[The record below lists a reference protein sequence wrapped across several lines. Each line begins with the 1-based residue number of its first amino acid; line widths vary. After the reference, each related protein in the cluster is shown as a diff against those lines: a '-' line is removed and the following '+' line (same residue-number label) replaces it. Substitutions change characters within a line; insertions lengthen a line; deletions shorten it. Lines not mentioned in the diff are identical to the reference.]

1 MPKLSWSFQVLE
13 LSLSFVRELHAFCLP
28 FLKKWTGLPR
38 SANSAILFIGSRKRF
53 GLRLHHLPTV
63 WKKCQTI
70 KWHLLRTSRDD
81 RMRALYQLR
90 QTKDVGLTRR
100 YAPTVELECAQASL
114 GDRKSQKPPPAP
126 RAGLGTCPPR
136 HFSKPPRKEL
146 LDTFQVIE
154 AEAQISKLKSLQ
166 IQGKWLEWSSVMWH
180 DTSWTSLLYGGTGR
194 DLKFILASTQD
205 VLPSPANLRRWGNT
219 EVDPLCALCRRP
231 STLRHV
237 LCSCTT
243 ALMEGRYT
251 WRHDN
256 VLRVL
261 AGHVGAALHSRDGVS
276 DSSTVTV
283 RAREKVVS
291 TATAIQPT
299 ANTRGTAS
307 KFEAQAHSNFI
318 SFCKAGTRPAPVQ
331 TARRALVSADLL
343 SASVDWILLVD
354 SAERK
359 ISFPSCIAPTTLR
372 PDLILYSRSSRI
384 VFWMELT
391 VCAEDRFSASNVR
404 KAKRYADLAEQCRAN
419 GWQVFQFAV
428 EVGVRG
434 FIPNSLRLALRTLGF
449 SNRKI
454 KSVCGLCSRVA
465 VRSSYIIW
473 LRRGVRCWSEGP
485 L

>member
-1 MPKLSWSFQVLE
+1 M
-13 LSLSFVRELHAFCLP
+13 
-28 FLKKWTGLPR
+28 
-38 SANSAILFIGSRKRF
+38 
-53 GLRLHHLPTV
+53 
-63 WKKCQTI
+63 
-70 KWHLLRTSRDD
+70 
-81 RMRALYQLR
+81 
-90 QTKDVGLTRR
+90 
-100 YAPTVELECAQASL
+100 
-114 GDRKSQKPPPAP
+114 
-126 RAGLGTCPPR
+126 
-136 HFSKPPRKEL
+136 
-146 LDTFQVIE
+146 
-154 AEAQISKLKSLQ
+154 
-166 IQGKWLEWSSVMWH
+166 
-180 DTSWTSLLYGGTGR
+180 
-194 DLKFILASTQD
+194 
-205 VLPSPANLRRWGNT
+205 
-219 EVDPLCALCRRP
+219 
-231 STLRHV
+231 
-237 LCSCTT
+237 
-243 ALMEGRYT
+243 
-251 WRHDN
+251 
-256 VLRVL
+256 
-261 AGHVGAALHSRDGVS
+261 GAALHSRDGVS

-485 L
+485 LCMLCTHVSV